1 VKPEHQQLLD
11 RIDARILIETAFTD
25 PDPTTQLLV
34 EARQNI
40 IDLIEAKQD
49 LDLWSNVIERIFIG
63 RPT

>member
-1 VKPEHQQLLD
+1 MKPEHQQLLD

>member
-1 VKPEHQQLLD
+1 MKPEHQQLLD

-25 PDPTTQLLV
+25 PDPTTQLLI